1 MGVAH
6 LVGLGVAT
14 AHDERVRLLRQLERR
29 VAERPTAPTAL
40 LVAIH
45 ELLMEAEA
53 ERSLSRDPTE
63 SEWPLAW
70 RFRPRE
76 PADRTN
82 EARRKSSE

>member
-6 LVGLGVAT
+6 LVGLGIAT
-14 AHDERVRLLRQLERR
+14 AHDERIRLLQQLERHA
-29 VAERPTAPTAL
+29 AERPSTPTPF
-40 LVAIH
+40 LVAIR

-70 RFRPRE
+70 TFRPNDETASGGNGAGR
-76 PADRTN
+76 
-82 EARRKSSE
+82 SSK